1 MSKNQI
7 LSKLQEPCH
16 ESQLRSDVLGSHDG
30 LAGGGCLPYARKT
43 HEKQKWLEKYLHHW
57 RALGRDRNKAMP
69 HIKVRRDAEPGICH
83 THLYVRFILI
93 KKYSHTRESA
103 MTARRPA
110 TSY

>member
-1 MSKNQI
+1 MDMSHNQI
-7 LSKLQEPCH
+7 VNELQQPCH

-69 HIKVRRDAEPGICH
+69 HIKVRQVFATRTC
-83 THLYVRFILI
+83 TYVSFLFKNIVI
-93 KKYSHTRESA
+93 HESQ
-103 MTARRPA
+103 P
-110 TSY
+110 